1 MARKR
6 RHAGFGFG
14 AASDLVAIG
23 FDAAWV
29 IPLRLARIAAG
40 GEAGLRE
47 SRLMVD
53 EKLAAT
59 AAAMAT
65 LARGGSP
72 ATVAR
77 QVRRTVR
84 ANRKRLS
91 G

>member
-6 RHAGFGFG
+6 TNSGFGYG
-14 AASDLVAIG
+14 TASDLMAIA

-47 SRLMVD
+47 SRLMID
-53 EKLAAT
+53 EKVAAAT
-59 AAAMAT
+59 AAAVT
-65 LARGGSP
+65 LAGGGSP

-91 G
+91 T